1 VLVPHSIHVL
11 AKEAPKVVEYLPAV
25 HSTQELAIVAPVV
38 VRYFPAPQAVHATV
52 PVITLYFPSPHAV
65 QLPPFDPVYPGL
77 HRQLV
82 EPVEPLV
89 D

>member
-1 VLVPHSIHVL
+1 MLGLQLVQVV
-11 AKEAPKVVEYLPAV
+11 ATEAPSIEEYVPTPQF
-25 HSTQELAIVAPVV
+25 TQSPCVVAPVV
-38 VRYFPAPQAVHATV
+38 VRYLPAPHATHVAEPGILLYFPAPQAVHCT
-52 PVITLYFPSPHAV
+52 
-65 QLPPFDPVYPGL
+65 PFGPVYPRL